1 MRNASRFPI
10 RFQLRLLPFAF
21 AALFAAAPAA
31 AADEPAEPIFA
42 VVDVDLDAG
51 GKVVAIEPAD
61 ALASEMAEFLRA
73 QVSTWEFEP
82 ATLRGQPVPT
92 RTSVM
97 VRLEPTG
104 ERTGRQVEVRIV
116 DAATGPRYRTNPA
129 PRYPQAAFE
138 RRDTGAVLLRVDFD
152 RDGRVTD
159 AAVERSVGRK
169 SFETA
174 ALNAVRKWTF
184 QPERVGDIG
193 VAARV
198 LVPIRFCI
206 QMRPCQAL
214 PEPTPGDD
222 ANGPRLVGDPVARIR
237 SRGPAG

>member
-1 MRNASRFPI
+1 MRNASRSSLSF
-10 RFQLRLLPFAF
+10 RLFPFAF
-21 AALFAAAPAA
+21 AALLAAAPAA
-31 AADEPAEPIFA
+31 AADQRAEPISA
-42 VVDVDLDAG
+42 VVDVDLDAS

-61 ALASEMAEFLRA
+61 AVASEMADFLRA

-82 ATLRGQPVPT
+82 ATLGGQPVPT
-92 RTSVM
+92 RTSVGI
-97 VRLEPTG
+97 RLEPTG

-116 DAATGPRYRTNPA
+116 DAATGPRFQTNPA

-184 QPERVGDIG
+184 RPERVGDIG

-206 QMRPCQAL
+206 SGRPCQSL
-214 PEPTPGDD
+214 PEATPAD
-222 ANGPRLVGDPVARIR
+222 ATDGPRLVGDPVARIR